1 MKKTFRF
8 MLAAAAAALMVGCS
22 KDTPAPTPTPKPE
35 EGGEEGGEKEE
46 LYADYVIRVD
56 IKDYYH
62 GFGYSGVPIDF
73 SQYKTDDGQTIME
86 VFGYSS
92 VDDFCQNLCDANVGD
107 KDVKFVLFDGDTK
120 FIDESGSN
128 TNGIGHWVTK
138 QGQKVGW
145 GETSAF
151 FTEGNYTSAGDDG
164 SYSLAGV
171 LGSKPDVVTAE
182 DDGMEYVIIEG
193 FSSSEYDVA
202 VEFHVYVTAEAPTV
216 EVTKK
221 GEKTLNFNVTY
232 SAGFAATALFTEEEI
247 AEVESALGVSVLEAT
262 AYGVNPDGSLHGIS
276 GQNFWFDAAGNVSS
290 YGEGCGIDIN
300 KDSGAWTFCNYPD
313 ENLIGQTVKGAIM
326 LVNSSNEGYL
336 VKVNVTLEEPT
347 EVEYPDVTGEDEYC
361 TVAVDGYTVDIKA
374 LPGKGYA
381 PITIILDNAKLVEDL
396 GLEDEAAL
404 AAGISATEP
413 TVVVWGLNAD
423 GQKAVDGDGN
433 RINSGEGPFG
443 HWFDASGNVGS
454 WGETAS
460 MCFNVKTLGNLV
472 YVKACEMDAPE
483 AIVAGYTQTYK
494 QAFVAG
500 EKEVVV
506 TYNVSIVE
514 AL

>member
-8 MLAAAAAALMVGCS
+8 ILAAAAAALMVGCS

-56 IKDYYH
+56 IKDYYY
-62 GFGYSGVPIDF
+62 GLGYSGVSIDF

-92 VDDFCQNLCDANVGD
+92 VDDFCQNLCDAKDGD

-164 SYSLAGV
+164 NYSLAAV

-202 VEFHVYVTAEAPTV
+202 VEFHVYVTAEAPVVDYNIKGEETLEFKVPYSGSYAKTELLSEELAAKIEAEIGVGVLDAIVYAVNSDGTV
-216 EVTKK
+216 SVLPGVNFWFSKEGNLSSWGEGCGLGLNTEPGYWAFCNFPDETLVGQTVGAALMFTNSNNDGYVVKVSVTFEEQSEVTIEKI
-221 GEKTLNFNVTY
+221 GETALNFNVEY
-232 SAGFAATALFTEEEI
+232 SGDYVATKLLTDEQTAEIEEK
-247 AEVESALGVSVLEAT
+247 LGVLLDGEDVLAF
-262 AYGVNPDGSLHGIS
+262 GVSADGTVAKEPSRQI
-276 GQNFWFDAAGNVSS
+276 WFDKEGNVSKW
-290 YGEGCGIDIN
+290 GEGAGIAITHDLEYW
-300 KDSGAWTFCNYPD
+300 SFCNFPD
-313 ENLIGQTVKGAIM
+313 DTLIGQTVKGAIM
-326 LVNSSNEGYL
+326 FTNADYKGYL
-336 VKVNVTLEEPT
+336 VSVT
-347 EVEYPDVTGEDEYC
+347 VTF
-361 TVAVDGYTVDIKA
+361 
-374 LPGKGYA
+374 
-381 PITIILDNAKLVEDL
+381 
-396 GLEDEAAL
+396 
-404 AAGISATEP
+404 TEP
-413 TVVVWGLNAD
+413 A
-423 GQKAVDGDGN
+423 AA
-433 RINSGEGPFG
+433 E
-443 HWFDASGNVGS
+443 
-454 WGETAS
+454 
-460 MCFNVKTLGNLV
+460 
-472 YVKACEMDAPE
+472 
-483 AIVAGYTQTYK
+483 
-494 QAFVAG
+494 
-500 EKEVVV
+500 
-506 TYNVSIVE
+506 
-514 AL
+514 